1 MAHMEWKR
9 VIILPFFVIAAC
21 TSLSKE
27 ECQKGNWFDIG
38 QNDGSKGRALSAF
51 EAHAKV
57 CKKHGIKPDR
67 RQYEDG
73 RLFGLAR
80 YCTPLSGF
88 KAGRYS
94 QTYQNVCPPESQG
107 EFVRGYELG
116 AQFGQVERQLSD
128 VNSDIVEIQV
138 FLRKDNIKADQRLR
152 LNNQADRLGEE
163 EIRLKKE
170 IQRIRLVAN
179 QTL

>member
-1 MAHMEWKR
+1 MAYMRWKR
-9 VIILPFFVIAAC
+9 AIILPFFVVAAC

-27 ECQKGNWFDIG
+27 ECQLGNWFDIG
-38 QNDGSKGRALSAF
+38 QNDGSNGQALSAF
-51 EAHAKV
+51 EAHAKI
-57 CKKHGIKPDR
+57 CKKHGIKPDK

-88 KAGRYS
+88 KAGRFS
-94 QTYQNVCPPESQG
+94 QTYQNVCPPEIQG

-116 AQFGQVERQLSD
+116 AQFGQVERQLND
-128 VNSDIVEIQV
+128 ADSDIAEIQI
-138 FLRKDNIKADQRLR
+138 FLRKDNIEADQRFR
-152 LNNQADRLGEE
+152 LNSRIDRLGEE
-163 EIRLKKE
+163 KIRLQSE